1 LTDRASGWA
10 EHRWIDHTAE
20 VELRIEAGSP
30 EAVLRE
36 ALAAV
41 AELLGEPNRRR
52 ETVSERIA
60 LTAVDRPALLAAW
73 VEELAFLAETRGL
86 VCERVEALEAG
97 EDSLRAKVE
106 LRPGEAAHLVKG
118 VTYHGLRFERE
129 GERWVAAAVLD
140 V

>member
-1 LTDRASGWA
+1 MTDRAPGWA

-41 AELLGEPNRRR
+41 AELLGEPDRGR
-52 ETVSERIA
+52 ETASERIE
-60 LTAVDRPALLAAW
+60 LTAADRPALLAAW

-86 VCERVEALEAG
+86 ICERVEALEAG

-106 LRPGEAAHLVKG
+106 LRPGEAAHLVKAI
-118 VTYHGLRFERE
+118 TYHGLRFERE

>member
-1 LTDRASGWA
+1 MIDRGGEWA
-10 EHRWIDHTAE
+10 KHRWIDHTAE
-20 VELRIEAGSP
+20 VELRIEAGSA

-41 AELLGEPNRRR
+41 AELLGEPDATRPP
-52 ETVSERIA
+52 VSERIE
-60 LTAVDRPALLAAW
+60 LTAPDRPALLAGW

-86 VCERVEALEAG
+86 ICEGVEELEAG
-97 EDSLRAKVE
+97 EDTLRATVE
-106 LRPGEAAHLVKG
+106 LRPGEAAHLVKA

-129 GERWVAAAVLD
+129 GKRWVAAAVLD

>member
-1 LTDRASGWA
+1 LTARPSDEA
-10 EHRWIDHTAE
+10 EHRWVDHTAE

-30 EAVLRE
+30 EAVLGE

-41 AELLGEPNRRR
+41 AELLGEPDRGK
-52 ETVSERIA
+52 EAVSQQIELA
-60 LTAVDRPALLAAW
+60 AADRPALLAAW
-73 VEELAFLAETRGL
+73 VEELAFLAETRDL
-86 VCERVEALEAG
+86 ICERVGSLEAG
-97 EDSLRAKVE
+97 EDSLRARVE

-129 GERWVAAAVLD
+129 GERWIAACVLD

>member
-1 LTDRASGWA
+1 LTGRAGEWA

-41 AELLGEPNRRR
+41 GELLGEPDEARPP
-52 ETVSERIA
+52 VSVRIELMA
-60 LTAVDRPALLAAW
+60 PDRPALLAGW

-86 VCERVEALEAG
+86 ICERVEELEAG
-97 EDSLRAKVE
+97 EDSLVATIE
-106 LRPGEAAHLVKG
+106 LRPGEAAHLVKAA
-118 VTYHGLRFERE
+118 TYHGLRFERE